1 MKVNA
6 KSWKTNYCMLKFT
19 NLCFYGIEES
29 DENENSLKVLQSCL
43 ERQCG
48 IELGTAVGIEFHRL
62 HRIGKPHG
70 DGSPRAI
77 IARFLRYGDREFKIS
92 K

>member
-6 KSWKTNYCMLKFT
+6 ELENKLLYAEVYQRQE
-19 NLCFYGIEES
+19 NLHFYRIEES
-29 DENENSLKVLQSCL
+29 DENENSLKVLQSFL

-48 IELGTAVGIEFHRL
+48 IELGTAVGIEFQRV

-70 DGSPRAI
+70 D
-77 IARFLRYGDREFKIS
+77 
-92 K
+92 